1 MIGAGSMYVSMRDKN
16 LNNIL
21 NEVIND
27 VKNLYKE
34 KLKAIVLYGSYS
46 RNQQDDESDIDIL
59 VLVDVDESELKY
71 YDKMLN
77 SIISDIGYR
86 HKKVVSLIDLSYKK
100 FNYWADVVPFYKN
113 VKNEGII
120 IYER

>member
-59 VLVDVDESELKY
+59 VLVDVDEPELKY

-86 HKKVVSLIDLSYKK
+86 HKKVVSLIDLSYEK

>member
-1 MIGAGSMYVSMRDKN
+1 MIGVGSMYVSMRDKN

-59 VLVDVDESELKY
+59 VLVDVDEPELKY

-86 HKKVVSLIDLSYKK
+86 HKKVVSLIDLNYEK

-120 IYER
+120 IYEQ

>member
-1 MIGAGSMYVSMRDKN
+1 MIGAGSMYVSMLDKN

-59 VLVDVDESELKY
+59 VLVDVDEPELKY

-86 HKKVVSLIDLSYKK
+86 HKKVVSLIDLSYEK

>member
-1 MIGAGSMYVSMRDKN
+1 MIGVGSMYVSMRDKN

-21 NEVIND
+21 NEVINN

-46 RNQQDDESDIDIL
+46 RNQKDDESDIDIL
-59 VLVDVDESELKY
+59 VLVDVDEPELKY

-86 HKKVVSLIDLSYKK
+86 HKKVVSLIDLSYEK

-120 IYER
+120 IYEQ

>member
-1 MIGAGSMYVSMRDKN
+1 MIGVGSMYVSMRDKN

-59 VLVDVDESELKY
+59 VLVDVDEPELKY

-86 HKKVVSLIDLSYKK
+86 HKKVVSLIDLNYEK

>member
-1 MIGAGSMYVSMRDKN
+1 MIGVGSMYVSMRDKN

-59 VLVDVDESELKY
+59 VLVDVDEPELKY

-86 HKKVVSLIDLSYKK
+86 HKKVVSVIDLNYEK

-120 IYER
+120 IYEQ

>member
-1 MIGAGSMYVSMRDKN
+1 MIGVGSMYVSMRDKN

-59 VLVDVDESELKY
+59 VLVDVDEPELKY

-86 HKKVVSLIDLSYKK
+86 HKKVVSLIDLSYEK

-120 IYER
+120 IYEQ